1 MMYRYIPVQAEA
13 LQLLG
18 KEGVSKDSSV
28 PIYSQVEALI
38 LGMIESGELAVG
50 ERAPSER
57 EIAGD
62 LGISRMT
69 ARAAISKLVT
79 DGYLHAVPG
88 KGTFVSDPKL
98 RQDLLELTSFTEDML
113 RRGMRPGAQLL
124 GVETVTLV
132 PPKLQRMLHL
142 PRGGDLVRLSRLRT
156 ADGQPMCLET
166 SYLPKERMPWLL
178 REDLESGSLYRLL
191 EDRGIELVKAEEHL
205 ESTLVTEEESE
216 LLTVP
221 VGSPALLI
229 ERVTY
234 TEGDEPVEFVKSVYR
249 GDRYRFSAMLF
260 KKKGRRGSAS

>member
-1 MMYRYIPVQAEA
+1 MKA
-13 LQLLG
+13 LD
-18 KEGVSKDSSV
+18 KDIVKRDSSV

-38 LGMIESGELAVG
+38 LEVIEAGELAVG

-57 EIAGD
+57 EIAAD
-62 LGISRMT
+62 LDISRMT

-113 RRGMRPGAQLL
+113 SRGMRPGSRLL
-124 GVETVTLV
+124 GVESVSQV
-132 PPKLQRMLHL
+132 SPQVRRELHL
-142 PRGGDLVRLSRLRT
+142 SSGGELARISRLRT

-166 SYLPKERMPWLL
+166 SYLRKDRLPWLL
-178 REDLESGSLYRLL
+178 REDLESASLYRLL

-205 ESTLVTEEESE
+205 EATLVTEEESK

-221 VGSPALLI
+221 TGSPALLI

-234 TEGDEPVEFVKSVYR
+234 TEGDEPIEYVKSLYR
-249 GDRYRFSAMLF
+249 GDRYRFRAMMF
-260 KKKGRRGSAS
+260 KKKGRRGIGS

>member
-1 MMYRYIPVQAEA
+1 MKA
-13 LQLLG
+13 LG
-18 KEGVSKDSSV
+18 RGEVRKDSSV

-38 LGMIESGELAVG
+38 LDMIETGELSVG

-57 EIAGD
+57 EIAAD
-62 LGISRMT
+62 LDISRMT

-113 RRGMRPGAQLL
+113 NRGMRPGARLL
-124 GVETVTLV
+124 GVESVSQA
-132 PPKLQRMLHL
+132 PPKVRRVLRV
-142 PRGGDLVRLSRLRT
+142 PDGAKLVRISRLRT

-166 SYLPKERMPWLL
+166 SYLPEARVPWLL

-191 EDRGIELVKAEEHL
+191 EDRGIEIVKAEEYL
-205 ESTLVTEEESE
+205 ESTLLTEEEGE

-221 VGSPALLI
+221 AGSPALLI
-229 ERVTY
+229 ERATY
-234 TEGDEPVEFVKSVYR
+234 TEGDEPIEYVKSLYR
-249 GDRYRFSAMLF
+249 GDRYRFRAMLF
-260 KKKGRRGSAS
+260 KRRGRRGGT